1 MAVSTAKK
9 WGIIVLVVIL
19 VLIIGGVIGF
29 QIAIGIIKGKVVEAL
44 GPESE
49 IKKLKVGW
57 SAVEVEGLRIKGRQG
72 WPAADTLRAERVV
85 IIPSLRSLL
94 SETIRIGSITV
105 VRPYLSAL
113 RTRDGKLQVLPSL
126 LDRPAAKA
134 TAPAG
139 PPVRSVAISRIKLED
154 GVAELFDATVAQPP
168 LKIRMEKIQA
178 TVRNLTVPTLKGKSQ
193 FDLAAVVKG
202 VQRDGRTNVS
212 GWAEI
217 ATKDSSVRTELRSVD
232 LVAFQPY
239 LTKAT
244 ETRLQKG
251 TFDLDLR
258 SEVNRNQLRAP
269 GKITISDLEF
279 APAKG
284 ALDTFMGIPRAAVA
298 NVLKNKDNKIAVNFI
313 IEGDI
318 NNPRF
323 ALNEAFATRVAS
335 SLAENLGVS
344 IRGVAEGAGALARK
358 GVEAAG
364 EAAKGVGGAL
374 QQLFGGEKKR

>member
-1 MAVSTAKK
+1 MAISAAKK
-9 WGIIVLVVIL
+9 WGIILLVFIL

-29 QIAIGIIKGKVVEAL
+29 QVAIGIIKGRVVEAL

-49 IKKLKVGW
+49 IKELKVGW
-57 SAVEVEGLRIKGRQG
+57 SAVVVEGLRIKGRQG

-85 IIPSLRSLL
+85 IVPSLRSLL
-94 SETIRIGSITV
+94 SETIQIGSITV
-105 VRPYLSAL
+105 IRPYLSAL
-113 RTRDGKLQVLPSL
+113 RTRDGKLQVVPSL
-126 LDRPAAKA
+126 LDRPAAKT

-139 PPVRSVAISRIKLED
+139 PPARSVAISRIKLED

-178 TVRNLTVPTLKGKSQ
+178 TVRNVTVPTLKGKSQ
-193 FDLAAVVKG
+193 LDLAAVVKG
-202 VQRDGRTNVS
+202 VQGDGRANVS

-217 ATKDSSVRTELRSVD
+217 ATKNSSVKTELRSVD

-251 TFDLDLR
+251 TLDLDLQ
-258 SEVNRNQLRAP
+258 SEVNGNQLRAP
-269 GKITISDLEF
+269 GRITISDLEF

-284 ALDTFMGIPRAAVA
+284 ALDTFMGVPRAAVV
-298 NVLKNKDNKIAVNFI
+298 NFLKDKNNKIAVNFI
-313 IEGDI
+313 IEGDT
-318 NNPRF
+318 NNPHF

-344 IRGVAEGAGALARK
+344 IRGVAEGAGTLTRK

-364 EAAKGVGGAL
+364 DAAKGVGGAL
-374 QQLFGGEKKR
+374 QELFGGKKKR